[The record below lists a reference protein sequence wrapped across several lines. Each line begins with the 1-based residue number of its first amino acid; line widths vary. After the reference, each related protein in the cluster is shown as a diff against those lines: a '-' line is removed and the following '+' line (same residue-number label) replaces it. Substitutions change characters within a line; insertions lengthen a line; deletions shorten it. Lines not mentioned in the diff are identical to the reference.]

1 MVRSG
6 NVASSPMAFSSAQHF
21 DRFCLSRLVRIDYN
35 RIKDLVQTF
44 ARTPGLSF
52 AERRTAAQ
60 DFLRAASSTVAAE
73 QAVLLPLLRR
83 YPEDINQEL
92 VDHAFERRVGLL
104 KALEALDAATP
115 TAPDFDAKL
124 ERCWILLNAA
134 YTEMDQRLLP
144 ALDRHCPWQKRERHG
159 RRFYLYRLVLAP
171 TRPHSWVPAEMA
183 GGLIG
188 AAINTAMAPMDWA
201 KDLGRFGFAMP
212 V

>member
-1 MVRSG
+1 MGRSG
-6 NVASSPMAFSSAQHF
+6 NVVSSPMAFSSAQHMGHY
-21 DRFCLSRLVRIDYN
+21 DVSRLIRIEYN
-35 RIKDLVQTF
+35 RLKENVQTF

-60 DFLRAASSTVAAE
+60 DFLRAASQTVAAE

-83 YPEDINQEL
+83 YPEDQINQEL
-92 VDHAFERRVGLL
+92 VDRAFERRVGLL
-104 KALEALDAATP
+104 KALEALDAANP

-134 YTEMDQRLLP
+134 TEMDQRLLP
-144 ALDRHCPWQKRERHG
+144 ALDRHCAWEKREQYG
-159 RRFYLYRLVLAP
+159 RRFYLYRLLFAP